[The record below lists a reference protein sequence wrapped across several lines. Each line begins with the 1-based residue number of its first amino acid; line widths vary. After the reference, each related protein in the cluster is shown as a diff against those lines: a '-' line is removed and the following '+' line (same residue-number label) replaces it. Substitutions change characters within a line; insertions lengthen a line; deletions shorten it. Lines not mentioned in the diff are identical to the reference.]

1 MRDVD
6 SLIQQL
12 IGILLTDDQQS
23 VLCSLGI
30 LSNLTADNRI
40 NKSLLVKLNGV
51 QTLMHKLMMNA
62 DKNDDSIEAAL
73 CTLRHVTARHDLENE
88 AREAIKKSYGIGNIV
103 KLLRDKNFRD
113 HWGTIKATVGLIKN
127 LALSP
132 TIIPQLCEQNALRI
146 LIELLKNVDQERTK
160 LYMETKQYL
169 PQFDIMIE
177 IIIGALHNLAKDL
190 LCKPMIKEMDSISVI
205 IRCSYLPSGSLQQ
218 VSNSL
223 LKELN
228 IDRDRVQFN
237 DSSSHQQYNNNH
249 HNRQQ

>member
-1 MRDVD
+1 M
-6 SLIQQL
+6 
-12 IGILLTDDQQS
+12 TDDQQS

-30 LSNLTADNRI
+30 LSNLTADNRT

-62 DKNDDSIEAAL
+62 DKNDDTIEAAL

-88 AREAIKKSYGIGNIV
+88 ARETIKKSYGIGNIV
-103 KLLRDKNFRD
+103 KLLRDKNFRE

-146 LIELLKNVDQERTK
+146 LIDLLKMIDQERMK
-160 LYMETKQYL
+160 VYMESKQYL

-177 IIIGALHNLAKDL
+177 IIIGALNNLAKDL
-190 LCKPMIKEMDSISVI
+190 LCKPIIKEMDAMSVI
-205 IRCSYLPSGSLQQ
+205 IR
-218 VSNSL
+218 VRE
-223 LKELN
+223 K
-228 IDRDRVQFN
+228 R
-237 DSSSHQQYNNNH
+237 
-249 HNRQQ
+249 